1 MGRLRA
7 VRSATAACG
16 GSVCTGATPTSSS
29 CTRKFSRSQS
39 ADGTEHRP
47 LLKRHILT
55 CGALG
60 RLCFEHGDL
69 QHRRTLNAALIS
81 LKLPVRPL
89 SHVSPLPVL
98 YLRLLP
104 CWMVQEK
111 RLWHTAAVVKE
122 RTEAFKDYLQAL
134 RQLQLHSWDI
144 RSTLLTWLKLP

>member
-1 MGRLRA
+1 MW
-7 VRSATAACG
+7 
-16 GSVCTGATPTSSS
+16 
-29 CTRKFSRSQS
+29 
-39 ADGTEHRP
+39 
-47 LLKRHILT
+47 
-55 CGALG
+55 ALG

-104 CWMVQEK
+104 RWVAQEK